1 MAADTLMSEEE
12 YWKGVSLGLK
22 SNFVMI
28 NILIHLVYTIA
39 YTLKNRAKKFWKQKV
54 SELKIN
60 KLVYHRKW

>member
-22 SNFVMI
+22 SNFAMI

-39 YTLKNRAKKFWKQKV
+39 YTLKNRAKNSKKQKCQN
-54 SELKIN
+54 LRLIN
-60 KLVYHRKW
+60 